1 MDNAQQ
7 RNRLLVCVLLL
18 MLSLVARAADTALF
32 EAEVPVQDQSSAV
45 RTAALRVA
53 LGRVLVRM
61 TGQSDVATT
70 DAGKALLANPEQ
82 LVQQYRYFTESGQ
95 EPLVL
100 KLWVRFDGD
109 AIREA
114 LQQQGIAYWGG
125 DRPETLVWLAVE
137 DRDSRYVVS
146 ADDAS
151 EARHDLDVAAQT
163 RGVPLVYPLM
173 DLEDQTRV
181 RFASLWKDT
190 FVVGAASQRYHT
202 PAVLIGRIEHL
213 DTGGWAA
220 RWQLSMAGNTRNWSD
235 SHPQL
240 AALLR
245 QGIDD
250 LASLQ
255 ASLLMAGGTAGTNAV
270 TISVDGI
277 SSLADYARAG
287 NYLDTLSGVR
297 SVMVEEVTPTRVQY
311 KLFLN
316 GNLQELTRT
325 VAIGSVLEPA
335 GNGMDGSFRLRQ

>member
-7 RNRLLVCVLLL
+7 RSLLLVCVLFL
-18 MLSLVARAADTALF
+18 MLSLTARAADTALF
-32 EAEVPVQDQSSAV
+32 EAEVAVQDQSPAV
-45 RTAALRVA
+45 RTAALRDA
-53 LGRVLVRM
+53 LGRVLVRV
-61 TGQSDVATT
+61 TGQSGVTAT
-70 DAGKALLANPEQ
+70 DAGQALLANPEQ

-125 DRPETLVWLAVE
+125 ERPATLVWLAVE
-137 DRDSRYVVS
+137 DRGSRYVVS

-151 EARHDLDVAAQT
+151 DARRYLDAAASA

-181 RFASLWKDT
+181 RFANLWNDT
-190 FVVGAASQRYHT
+190 FVAGAASQRYHT
-202 PAVLIGRIEHL
+202 PAVLVGRIEHL
-213 DTGGWAA
+213 DTGSWAA
-220 RWQLSMAGNTRNWSD
+220 RWQLSLAGSTRNWSD

-250 LASLQ
+250 VASLQ
-255 ASLLMAGGTAGTNAV
+255 ASLLTAGGTAGTNAV
-270 TISVDGI
+270 TIDVDGI

-287 NYLDTLSGVR
+287 NYLATLSSVR
-297 SVMVEEVTPTRVQY
+297 TVMVEQVTPTRVQY
-311 KLFLN
+311 RLYLN
-316 GNLQELTRT
+316 GNLQDLTRT

-335 GNGMDGSFRLRQ
+335 GSGMDGSFRLRQ

>member
-1 MDNAQQ
+1 MDNTQQ
-7 RNRLLVCVLLL
+7 RNVLLVCLLL
-18 MLSLVARAADTALF
+18 LLLSLNARAAGTAMF
-32 EAEVPVQDQSSAV
+32 EAEVVVQDQSPAV
-45 RTAALRVA
+45 RTAALRDA
-53 LGRVLVRM
+53 LGQVLVRV
-61 TGQSDVATT
+61 TGQSGVTATE
-70 DAGKALLANPEQ
+70 AGQALLANPEQ

-109 AIREA
+109 AIRES
-114 LQQQGIAYWGG
+114 LQQHGIAYWGG
-125 DRPETLVWLAVE
+125 ERPATLVWLAVE
-137 DRDSRYVVS
+137 DRGNRYVVS
-146 ADDAS
+146 SDDAS
-151 EARHDLDVAAQT
+151 DARRDLDAAAQA
-163 RGVPLVYPLM
+163 RDVPLVYPLM

-181 RFASLWKDT
+181 RFSTLWNDT
-190 FVVGAASQRYHT
+190 FVAGAASQRYHT

-220 RWQLSMAGNTRNWSD
+220 RWQLAMAGNTRNWSD

-240 AALLR
+240 AALIR

-277 SSLADYARAG
+277 SSLADYARSG

-297 SVMVEEVTPTRVQY
+297 TVMVAEVTPTRVQY
-311 KLFLN
+311 QLYLN

-325 VAIGSVLEPA
+325 IAIGSVLEPT